1 MYISKIIIEKFR
13 HLENENLGPF
23 NFNNKTSEL
32 TVFAGP
38 NGGGKSSVL
47 ELIGYALSSSYSLG
61 WSLSRTFNGFSF
73 ETAIGLN
80 PDEKVI
86 IIDSLKTELEAIEKT
101 IVEGIKNIDD
111 KVDLTPEVK
120 DIQKTQFIE
129 ITKRPHKHQYDI
141 LDYLKTNDVYYRAFE
156 YNSGEYAK
164 DPTLHNQIHSYVTRE
179 LKDKLKRSLGFFL
192 RADRNY
198 PQKAFDRKKIFS
210 FDNTKKKEH
219 LWQMAFN
226 TSEIQY
232 LDMYE
237 FLVQQR
243 YHYLRELGNYYNQ
256 KNKGINVGEEPNDPI
271 KPYENLLN
279 RIFPDYKFADKNES
293 VPSNLFI
300 ELPSKEVITFNDLSS
315 GEKEVFFI
323 LSFFIRHNV
332 ENAIIVIDEPE
343 LHLHPELSRLLI
355 RNIKSIRKGN
365 QIWIATHNSEI
376 IDEAGRDRVIYVT
389 RDLATRK
396 AKFVSGD
403 NEEDVIIQLKN
414 LFGYAGYIGVAKNL
428 VFLEGDNSSPDRK
441 FYSTLFPKDNSNFKL
456 IPSSGSDNLNRINGA
471 ILSIMDANL
480 GWMTFY
486 LIRDRDYLT
495 PAMITKYRSHSSGK
509 VFVLDKHEIENYL
522 FDFGIISTVLSEIFN
537 ITKSEDEIKE
547 MLFAIALKLS
557 SQVVRDMISFR
568 LNLNLKPQDFSIGK
582 VLNGDAYFEKQE
594 EGCQI
599 KADKS
604 KIIKSKFTSTSDE
617 INTSLTTALSS
628 ESIESIISECESEVK
643 SSLENEEWMNLF
655 PGKEMLETLAKAL
668 GISNVISFQNSI
680 IKEFASNPERME
692 NELVEIFNKINEG

>member
-1 MYISKIIIEKFR
+1 MYINKIIIKKFR

-23 NFNNKTSEL
+23 DFNNKLSDL

-38 NGGGKSSVL
+38 NGSGKSSVL
-47 ELIGYALSSSYSLG
+47 ELIGYALSNSYSLS
-61 WSLSRTFNGFSF
+61 WSLNRTFNGFSF
-73 ETAIGLN
+73 EVAIGLS
-80 PDEKVI
+80 PEEKTI
-86 IIDSLKTELEAIEKT
+86 IIDSLKNELIEVEKT
-101 IVEGIKNIDD
+101 IEEGVARIDALD
-111 KVDLTPEVK
+111 ETDPPSKDTQKV
-120 DIQKTQFIE
+120 QFIE
-129 ITKRPHKHQYDI
+129 QTKRPKKPQYDI
-141 LDYLKTNDVYYRAFE
+141 LEYLKKSDIYYRAFE
-156 YNSGEYAK
+156 HPDGEYAK
-164 DPTLHNQIHSYVTRE
+164 NPTLHNQIHNYVTRE
-179 LKDKLKRSLGFFL
+179 LKNKLRRSLGFFL

-198 PQKAFDRKKIFS
+198 PQKSFDRNKIFS
-210 FDNTKKKEH
+210 FDNIKKKEH
-219 LWQMAFN
+219 LWSLAFN

-243 YHYLRELGNYYNQ
+243 FHYLRDLGNYHNQ
-256 KNKGINVGEEPNDPI
+256 KNNGNNLGDEPQDPI
-271 KPYENLLN
+271 KPYEDLLS
-279 RIFPDYKFADKNES
+279 RLFPEYKFANVDEAI
-293 VPSNLFI
+293 PTNLFI

-355 RNIKSIRKGN
+355 RNIKSIRNGN

-376 IDEAGRDRVIYVT
+376 IDEAGRDKVVYVT
-389 RDLATRK
+389 RDISTRK

-414 LFGYAGYIGVAKNL
+414 LFGYSGYIGVAKNL

-441 FYSTLFPKDNSNFKL
+441 FYSTLFPRDNSNFKL

-480 GWMTFY
+480 GWMNFH

-495 PAMITKYRSHSSGK
+495 PTMVAKYRGHSSGR
-509 VFVLDKHEIENYL
+509 VFVLNKHEIENYL
-522 FDFGIISTVLSEIFN
+522 IDFDIISTVLMEIFN
-537 ITKSEDEIKE
+537 ISKTKEELKNVLFEI
-547 MLFAIALKLS
+547 AIKLS

-582 VLNGDAYFEKQE
+582 VLNGDPYFNQQDSTCEIIE
-594 EGCQI
+594 
-599 KADKS
+599 AKS
-604 KIIKSKFTSTSDE
+604 NIIKEKFNSTSTD
-617 INTSLTTALSS
+617 INTALTTALSA
-628 ESIESIISECESEVK
+628 ESINTIISECENEVK
-643 SSLENEEWMNLF
+643 SSLENGEWINLF
-655 PGKEMLETLAKAL
+655 PGKELLETLAKKL

-680 IKEFASNPERME
+680 IKEFASNPETL
-692 NELVEIFNKINEG
+692 NEELKEIFKKINEG